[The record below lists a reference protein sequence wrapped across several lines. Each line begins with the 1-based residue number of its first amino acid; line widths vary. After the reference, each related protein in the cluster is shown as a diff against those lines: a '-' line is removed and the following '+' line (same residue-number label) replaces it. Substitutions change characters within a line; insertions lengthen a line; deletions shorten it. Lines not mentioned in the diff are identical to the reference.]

1 MKDIGSL
8 YAAIESFSVLLIM
21 VVFAFIFLIIV
32 IFIYS
37 VLNKKRRESVNA
49 EIEKIINAL
58 REKR

>member
-1 MKDIGSL
+1 MKDIGCL
-8 YAAIESFSVLLIM
+8 YAAIDSFSVLLIM
-21 VVFAFIFLIIV
+21 VVFPFIFLIIV

-49 EIEKIINAL
+49 EIVKIINAL